1 MKLDEIFD
9 RNDPDYQ
16 RQFAAALK
24 GLEKQASIERSWREK
39 RERDSTPEAIAKR
52 SADKARYDAKR
63 NSIEKIAGEVA
74 AKYSGEQ
81 FDQFKAEVMNL
92 IPPQDLE
99 MVDLRM
105 IWRMYNPAQQEI
117 SRKSWEDYGKV
128 RAAGPSADP
137 RGMVFGKGPGGAR
150 NWTGD

>member
-9 RNDPDYQ
+9 RNDPEYQ
-16 RQFAAALK
+16 RRFAAALK
-24 GLEKQASIERSWREK
+24 SVERQAASARSWDEK
-39 RERDSTPEAIAKR
+39 RRRDNDPDVRAKR
-52 SADKARYDAKR
+52 EAEWAQHKAKR
-63 NSIEKIAGEVA
+63 DSIEKIAGEVA

-92 IPPQDLE
+92 IPASDLKL
-99 MVDLRM
+99 VDLQTV
-105 IWRMYNPAQQEI
+105 WRLYNPDAMEQ
-117 SRKSWEDYGKV
+117 SRKSWDDYGKV

-137 RGMVFGKGPGGAR
+137 HGMVFGRGPSGAR